1 MVPSLLTA
9 FALNGSSTEATC
21 GPAFRSVTRS
31 WTRSLPT
38 PSDIFP
44 PSGARITTRAVAP
57 SALAAGNCSSSR
69 SNAFWDSVPG
79 MEKESSGGAGAA
91 EEATPAPTSRA
102 THSRATRPRRRNAL
116 RPSR

>member
-9 FALNGSSTEATC
+9 PAWNGSSTEETC
-21 GPAFRSVTRS
+21 GPAPSAVTS
-31 WTRSLPT
+31 SPTWALPAL
-38 PSDIFP
+38 SEILP

-57 SALAAGNCSSSR
+57 SAPAAGNCSSSR
-69 SNAFWDSVPG
+69 SKAFWDSVPG